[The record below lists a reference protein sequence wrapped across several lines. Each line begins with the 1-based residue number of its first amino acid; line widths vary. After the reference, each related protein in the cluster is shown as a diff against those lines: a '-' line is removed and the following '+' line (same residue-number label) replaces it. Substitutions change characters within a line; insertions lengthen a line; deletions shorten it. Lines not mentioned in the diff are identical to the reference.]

1 MCSGDTRN
9 NDAGDRVT
17 DEGRGEGTWP
27 HREAKLQTRLVALAL
42 AIFTM
47 TAALVFHRDFAV
59 QNQMIH
65 FMKNLAIASGVLQIV
80 AFGAGSISLDARGR
94 S

>member
-1 MCSGDTRN
+1 
-9 NDAGDRVT
+9 
-17 DEGRGEGTWP
+17 
-27 HREAKLQTRLVALAL
+27 LVALAL

-65 FMKNLAIASGVLQIV
+65 FMKNLAIAGGLLQIV

-94 S
+94 SVTQCG